1 MAPAQEAWRE
11 LEGGKIWAPSPA
23 PALPDVA
30 WPGLHIWQQKPEPQA
45 CHLHKTTALSP
56 KHFRIC
62 LLPAQRRW
70 VGQDYYNPNLQMEKC
85 SSHLRS
91 GSKILEAGASG
102 EVKLGTEESRLEK
115 GQAWMGR
122 VVEGGCSS
130 PLPKEAGKSLPRA
143 LPP

>member
-1 MAPAQEAWRE
+1 MERS
-11 LEGGKIWAPSPA
+11 GH
-23 PALPDVA
+23 PALPQLSQTWLGQASTSGNRNLSLKRVVF
-30 WPGLHIWQQKPEPQA
+30 IRQQLCLPNTFAYVCFQPREDGWG
-45 CHLHKTTALSP
+45 
-56 KHFRIC
+56 RII
-62 LLPAQRRW
+62 
-70 VGQDYYNPNLQMEKC
+70 NPNLQMGKC

-130 PLPKEAGKSLPRA
+130 PLPKEAVKSLPRA